1 MIKKGYETI
10 KTDEDDD
17 NHSATHPASSANFL
31 SLLTC
36 WWMNSTFRT
45 GNKRPLNQSDFL
57 PLNEED
63 RTRDQTER
71 LQELWDFEVQRCSTN
86 ADRKPKLW
94 KCFLMMLSCKEVLFL
109 LSFWFLESIFMVSV
123 PLVLGLLLSS
133 LNSAEIDRPLV
144 YGCCLIIGM
153 TEVFAAT
160 TYYAEFRCDLLGM
173 RLSSALKG
181 IIYRKVS
188 DNWMKSF
195 RCFVSFLLLFSSS
208 STDLLFPSS
217 VIIIIFVTI
226 IMIKFFV
233 VVVFPNGTWCFGE
246 ENTILRRFI
255 VFNNK

>member
-133 LNSAEIDRPLV
+133 LNSAEIDRSLV

-153 TEVFAAT
+153 TGVFAAT
-160 TYYAEFRCDLLGM
+160 THYAEFRCDLLGM

-188 DNWMKSF
+188 DNWTKSF
-195 RCFVSFLLLFSSS
+195 RCFVSFLLTSSS
-208 STDLLFPSS
+208 SFFLHLPLIFFFLVLLS
-217 VIIIIFVTI
+217 
-226 IMIKFFV
+226 
-233 VVVFPNGTWCFGE
+233 
-246 ENTILRRFI
+246 L
-255 VFNNK
+255 

>member
-17 NHSATHPASSANFL
+17 DHSATHPASSANFL

-86 ADRKPKLW
+86 VDRKPKLW
-94 KCFLMMLSCKEVLFL
+94 KCFLRMLSCKEILFL
-109 LSFWFLESIFMVSV
+109 LSFWFLESIFLVSV

-226 IMIKFFV
+226 IMIKLFV

-246 ENTILRRFI
+246 IAGFQCLAIQNRT
-255 VFNNK
+255 K